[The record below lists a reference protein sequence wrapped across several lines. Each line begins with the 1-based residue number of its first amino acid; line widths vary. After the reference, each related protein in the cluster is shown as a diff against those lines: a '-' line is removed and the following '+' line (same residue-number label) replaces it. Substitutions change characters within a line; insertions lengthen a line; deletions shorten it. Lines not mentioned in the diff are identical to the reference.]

1 MSNNQIYPWH
11 MAAWQEWQS
20 LQERLPHAILFYG
33 NEGIGKTKFVEHAAQ
48 SLLCEQKDQEGH
60 ACGEC
65 QSCVWVMQ
73 YGHPD
78 YRRIRP
84 EFLEE
89 EIEEELVED
98 KKAGKTTKA
107 SREIKIDQI
116 RALVDFMNIS
126 THRNGKR
133 VIVIYPAE
141 ALNGVAANALL
152 KTLEEPVPNTVFLLI
167 SHSLDRL
174 MPTILSRC
182 RQFVLSSPG
191 FDEAL
196 MWLQKEGVREPDVYL
211 HQEGGAPLA
220 AYTAYTVGLAKELEI
235 LLNVLSKPEIEAAL
249 KGVEQLQKA
258 PISQIVLWFSRWI
271 YDVMLAKSGQGVR
284 YYVTY
289 KPQIIALAD
298 KIPMESILVLCRLSA
313 EYRQIAEH
321 PLSPKLFL
329 EEILLSYI
337 ANTGSRI

>member
-1 MSNNQIYPWH
+1 MSDNQIYPWH
-11 MAAWQEWQS
+11 MAAWQEWQG
-20 LQERLPHAILFYG
+20 LQERLPHAILFHG
-33 NEGIGKTKFVEHAAQ
+33 NDGIGKTKFVEHVAQ
-48 SLLCEQKDQEGH
+48 SLLCEQKNSEGH

-65 QSCVWVMQ
+65 QSCLWVMQ

-89 EIEEELVED
+89 EIEEEAAED
-98 KKAGKTTKA
+98 KKAGKTPKA

-116 RALVDFMNIS
+116 RSLADFMNVS

-152 KTLEEPVPNTVFLLI
+152 KTLEEPVPNTVFLLV

-182 RQFVLSSPG
+182 RQFALPSPE
-191 FDEAL
+191 FNEAL
-196 MWLQKEGVREPDVYL
+196 TWLQKEGVKEPEVYL

-220 AYTAYTVGLAKELEI
+220 AYTAYHAGLFKELEI
-235 LLNVLSKPEIEAAL
+235 LLNVLSRPEIESAL
-249 KGVEQLQKA
+249 KGAEQLQKA
-258 PISQIVLWFSRWI
+258 PIPQVVLWFSRWI
-271 YDVMLAKSGQGVR
+271 YDVMLAKSSQGVR

-289 KPQIIALAD
+289 QPKIIALAD
-298 KIPMESILVLCRLSA
+298 KIPMESILALCRLSV
-313 EYRQIAEH
+313 EYRQVAEH

-337 ANTGSRI
+337 ANTENRI